1 MVSPRNMLLSTLVL
15 IPKNR
20 KKSVYD
26 SNNYRTIALG
36 SVIGKVIDN
45 ILLEKNRYVLT
56 SSDFQYGLKAMH
68 STTHCTFVLQ
78 ESLDYYISNNS
89 SKLLVLLNASRAFDQ
104 VQYVKLSRLLIYIYI
119 YHLFHTKYCT
129 ITI

>member
-26 SNNYRTIALG
+26 SNNYRAIALG

-56 SSDFQYGLKAMH
+56 SSDFQYGLKAMD

-78 ESLDYYISNNS
+78 ESLSYYISNSS
-89 SKLLVLLNASRAFDQ
+89 SKFLVLLNASRVFYTIYFVPNI
-104 VQYVKLSRLLIYIYI
+104 VQ
-119 YHLFHTKYCT
+119 
-129 ITI
+129 